1 MSPITFEQLAELT
14 TKPGATV
21 YPITEEQ
28 RQIVDSPLAPTI
40 VTAGAGSGKTHTMML
55 RILWL
60 VANRGVA
67 PSEVLGLTF
76 TRKAAGELR
85 ERVEA
90 GLERLRLA
98 GHIDV
103 DEFNLPQVST
113 YNSYASDIYKQ
124 YALLVGREPDALL
137 LDEPSAFSL
146 MRSVVLASEDAGL
159 EGLGTTSVGSVAAS
173 ALKIARAMREN
184 GRTAAEVADY
194 AAEVATRADEIEG
207 RSAKPFTQA
216 LRTTNLQLERLDQLA
231 IYARLAEV
239 YEARKVELGAIEF
252 TDQVAYAA
260 QIIALDPAIA
270 EEVRG
275 ATRQVILD
283 EYQDT
288 SVGQTRL
295 FAELFGRQAVMAV
308 GDPKQSIYAWRGASA
323 ANMKRF
329 AADFANGSE
338 YHQFTLTTS
347 WRNDREILRVA
358 NTIAAPL
365 PATERG
371 EELKAAA
378 SAGEGE
384 VHVRHF
390 LTEPDEAKHV
400 AQWFASKLE
409 QVPDATGAVL
419 VRARSSMAAYAQA
432 LHDAGVPHQVIGLG
446 GLVRTPEVVDLTSLL
461 RAAADEYAGSE
472 LLRLLL
478 GARFELGLADVHQL
492 SELAGALT
500 RLGADGRKLD
510 EQRSRAVR
518 DDIRDTE
525 SGTSLA
531 EALEFVRTATSETVR
546 RFVPEL
552 TEEGERRLRDA
563 GTLISRVR
571 GAMDLPLVDWVT
583 TTISLSRLRVETAA
597 NPRNAVA
604 VANLD
609 AFVDAVVQYAS
620 AVPVADV
627 HEFLDWLELTFR
639 DDQLAEYA
647 PAPPKEGIVQLT
659 TIHSAKGLEWDY
671 VALGNLA
678 KGKLP
683 GPQGANQLVG
693 SGQLPNALREDRA
706 DLPYL
711 PLSKIETGED
721 LKEQFKAVLMHDR
734 DGAGNERE
742 QSFVT
747 QKFLQ
752 LIREDRRL
760 AYVAMTR
767 AKHGLLLTS
776 ARWKPG
782 LKNSSTPSMFQL
794 ELRDPLP
801 LEHTQFDA
809 PWARVDDQPVV
820 FTLAQLDAEKDDD
833 LKAIKD
839 ALSTNP
845 LEGDA
850 LPQAWPP
857 APMARDDLATT
868 AEIANQVGAAAES
881 ATVESPYDELI
892 QLLVAEREQANTPPE
907 LRLPARFGASLLHDL
922 FDDPSTIARNAARPM
937 PSRPYRATLVGNLFH
952 SWVESLYE
960 DVAGGG
966 AALEGADLDDADFT
980 SASLTQ
986 LDDDDRQRL
995 EQLQSTFLASRFTAG
1010 GRRPSAVELPV
1021 DAPLGEFTVVNKID
1035 AVYRDADGTIEIV
1048 DWKTGRAPRTA
1059 EERRG
1064 REYQLMSYAHAYA
1077 ASFDEPIERI
1087 RATLYYVTDDL
1098 EISVTE
1104 LLSVDELV
1112 ALLREAQGRV
1122 AQKS

>member
-1 MSPITFEQLAELT
+1 
-14 TKPGATV
+14 
-21 YPITEEQ
+21 
-28 RQIVDSPLAPTI
+28 
-40 VTAGAGSGKTHTMML
+40 
-55 RILWL
+55 
-60 VANRGVA
+60 
-67 PSEVLGLTF
+67 
-76 TRKAAGELR
+76 
-85 ERVEA
+85 
-90 GLERLRLA
+90 
-98 GHIDV
+98 
-103 DEFNLPQVST
+103 
-113 YNSYASDIYKQ
+113 
-124 YALLVGREPDALL
+124 
-137 LDEPSAFSL
+137 
-146 MRSVVLASEDAGL
+146 MRSVVLASDDPGL
-159 EGLGTTSVGSVAAS
+159 ERLGTTAVGSVAAS

-184 GRTAAEVADY
+184 GRTAGEVADY
-194 AAEVATRADEIEG
+194 AAEVAARADEIEA

-216 LRTTNLQLERLDQLA
+216 LRGTNLQLERLEQLSV
-231 IYARLAEV
+231 YARLAEV

-295 FAELFGRQAVMAV
+295 FAELFGHQAVMAV

-378 SAGEGE
+378 KAGEGE
-384 VHVRHF
+384 VHIRHF

-400 AQWFASKLE
+400 AEWFAGKLA
-409 QVPDATGAVL
+409 QAPDATGAVL

-432 LHDAGVPHQVIGLG
+432 LHEAGVPHQVIGLG

-478 GARFELGLADVHQL
+478 GARFEVGLADVHQL

-525 SGTSLA
+525 TGTSLA

-552 TEEGERRLRDA
+552 TDEGERRLRDA

-583 TTISLSRLRVETAA
+583 TTISLSRLRIETAA

-604 VANLD
+604 AANLD

-620 AVPVADV
+620 AVPDADV

-639 DDQLAEYA
+639 DDQLAEYS
-647 PAPPKEGIVQLT
+647 PTPPKQGIVQLT

-683 GPQGANQLVG
+683 GPQGVNQLVG
-693 SGQLPNALREDRA
+693 SGQLPNALREDRE
-706 DLPYL
+706 DLPHL
-711 PLSKIETGED
+711 PLGKIETDED
-721 LKEQFKAVLMHDR
+721 LKRHFKDAPTHDR
-734 DGAGNERE
+734 AGAGNERE
-742 QSFVT
+742 QPFVT

-782 LKNSSTPSMFQL
+782 LKTPSTPSMFQL
-794 ELRDPLP
+794 ELRDSLP
-801 LEHTQFDA
+801 LEHTEFDA
-809 PWARVDDQPVV
+809 PWARIDDKPVV
-820 FTLAQLDAEKDDD
+820 FTLAQLEEEKDED

-850 LPQAWPP
+850 VPQAWPP
-857 APMARDDLATT
+857 SPMARGDLATAT
-868 AEIANQVGAAAES
+868 ELASAVGAAAES
-881 ATVESPYDELI
+881 AEPADIESPYDALI
-892 QLLVAEREQANTPPE
+892 ELLVAEREQANRPPE
-907 LRLPARFGASLLHDL
+907 LRLPSRFGASLLHDL
-922 FDDPSTIARNAARPM
+922 FDDPAAIARNAARPM

-966 AALEGADLDDADFT
+966 AALEGADLDDADFS

-1035 AVYRDADGTIEIV
+1035 AVYRDDDGTIEIV

-1087 RATLYYVTDDL
+1087 RATLYYVADDL

-1112 ALLREAQGRV
+1112 ELLRDAQGRV
-1122 AQKS
+1122 AQAG